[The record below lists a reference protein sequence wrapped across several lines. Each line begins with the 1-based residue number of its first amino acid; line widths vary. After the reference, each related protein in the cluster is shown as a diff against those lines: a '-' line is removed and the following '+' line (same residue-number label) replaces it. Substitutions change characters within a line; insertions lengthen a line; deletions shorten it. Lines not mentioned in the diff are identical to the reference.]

1 MTPFEERFLETV
13 TLKTTDKPIYL
24 QFIVNRTRGKPSTW
38 NGFRLKVVNRRSTV
52 CSTCVQALV
61 FGFRLVALLA
71 IASLATSYENWKHC
85 PNHWWRASV
94 VFFLRHTVICSI
106 SFFILSFLDEKRQ
119 CGCYHPQDLNS
130 VQFNLPVMLAD
141 NQICHFKSL
150 IILKSNLGV
159 DRWLFSHQ
167 R

>member
-1 MTPFEERFLETV
+1 MTLFEERFLETI
-13 TLKTTDKPIYL
+13 TLKTTGKPIYL

-71 IASLATSYENWKHC
+71 IASLATAYENWKHC

-94 VFFLRHTVICSI
+94 DLFLRHTVISSI
-106 SFFILSFLDEKRQ
+106 TFFYTFLSWQKASVWLLP
-119 CGCYHPQDLNS
+119 PQDLNS
-130 VQFNLPVMLAD
+130 VQFNLLVMLAD